1 MEEKEGTV
9 EVVNPDLSANVKE
22 KLTGATVF
30 VTNPG
35 SVQVEFGNEVV
46 FLSMTVGRP
55 PQEKEI
61 NILKK
66 VKH

>member
-35 SVQVEFGNEVV
+35 SVRVEFGNDVV
-46 FLSMTVGRP
+46 FLNMKVGRP

>member
-9 EVVNPDLSANVKE
+9 EVVNPDLSTMVKE
-22 KLTGATVF
+22 KLTGASVF

-35 SVQVEFGNEVV
+35 SVNVNFGNDVV
-46 FLSMTVGRP
+46 FLQMTVGRP

-66 VKH
+66 IKH